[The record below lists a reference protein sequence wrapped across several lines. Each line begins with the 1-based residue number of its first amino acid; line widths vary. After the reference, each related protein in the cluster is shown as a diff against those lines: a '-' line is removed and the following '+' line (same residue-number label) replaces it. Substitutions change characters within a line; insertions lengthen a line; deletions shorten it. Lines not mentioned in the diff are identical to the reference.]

1 MAFCC
6 VGTRRARLRAV
17 VGLIG
22 VVTIAVSMAAS
33 PAEARKRR
41 HHGAGGGYTPPY
53 AAMVVDVKSGRT
65 LHAVNEDAPRIPA
78 SLTKVMTLYMLFEQ
92 MERGRFSMDSEL
104 KVSAYAAAQPPT
116 KLGLRPGST
125 IAVEDAIKGMITL
138 SANDASVVVA
148 ESIAGSED
156 AFAEMMTRKARSLGM
171 SSTRFHNPHG
181 LPHSPPNLT
190 TARDLTILARA
201 IQERF
206 PRYFPLFQTRSFQYG
221 ERTIR
226 GHNRLLGRIEGVDGI
241 KTGYTRASGF
251 NLMTSAKS
259 EGRQIVSVVLG
270 GRSGASRDKIM
281 ADLVV
286 ANLPRAATS
295 GRASTMVAEAPE
307 PEEAPRRAAPVAAAP
322 PQPVAVAA
330 VEPAPM
336 PVPRPRIQQE
346 APLPAA
352 ARAYTATTTTP
363 IAPPRP
369 LNVGAQQLQLS
380 GMRTVTATTTPSAMR
395 WSIGAQPADAKVLR
409 PPANVDVTSSIAKVA
424 EPDEE
429 ALAKLMEPKPQ
440 EAKQQETKQAERKIE
455 LRQPVAVAAEKK
467 PEPATTVLAK
477 AAADTKANDARPVAS
492 IASGKWIIQL
502 GATDDEAKAKD
513 ILARARSK
521 AAGPL
526 ADASGFTEKVE
537 KGGATL
543 FRARFAG
550 FEDPKDAQNACTK
563 LKRDGF
569 ACFATRG

>member
-148 ESIAGSED
+148 EGIAGSED

-259 EGRQIVSVVLG
+259 EGRQIVSIVLG

-286 ANLPRAATS
+286 ANLPRAAT
-295 GRASTMVAEAPE
+295 GGAPR
-307 PEEAPRRAAPVAAAP
+307 PWSPKRPSRRRRRAAPRRSP
-322 PQPVAVAA
+322 PPRRSPSLSQPSS
-330 VEPAPM
+330 
-336 PVPRPRIQQE
+336 PRPCRCRVR
-346 APLPAA
+346 APSRKRRFP
-352 ARAYTATTTTP
+352 
-363 IAPPRP
+363 PPRAP
-369 LNVGAQQLQLS
+369 IPPPPRRRSRRRVRSMS
-380 GMRTVTATTTPSAMR
+380 GPSR
-395 WSIGAQPADAKVLR
+395 CS
-409 PPANVDVTSSIAKVA
+409 
-424 EPDEE
+424 
-429 ALAKLMEPKPQ
+429 
-440 EAKQQETKQAERKIE
+440 
-455 LRQPVAVAAEKK
+455 
-467 PEPATTVLAK
+467 
-477 AAADTKANDARPVAS
+477 
-492 IASGKWIIQL
+492 
-502 GATDDEAKAKD
+502 
-513 ILARARSK
+513 
-521 AAGPL
+521 
-526 ADASGFTEKVE
+526 
-537 KGGATL
+537 
-543 FRARFAG
+543 FRACA
-550 FEDPKDAQNACTK
+550 P
-563 LKRDGF
+563 
-569 ACFATRG
+569 

>member
-1 MAFCC
+1 MPLRS
-6 VGTRRARLRAV
+6 RRP
-17 VGLIG
+17 
-22 VVTIAVSMAAS
+22 S
-33 PAEARKRR
+33 
-41 HHGAGGGYTPPY
+41 
-53 AAMVVDVKSGRT
+53 
-65 LHAVNEDAPRIPA
+65 
-78 SLTKVMTLYMLFEQ
+78 
-92 MERGRFSMDSEL
+92 
-104 KVSAYAAAQPPT
+104 SA
-116 KLGLRPGST
+116 LRPGST

-259 EGRQIVSVVLG
+259 EGRQIVSIVLG

-281 ADLVV
+281 ADLVL

-322 PQPVAVAA
+322 PQRSLSPPSPSPRPCRCRARASSRKRRFRPP
-330 VEPAPM
+330 PAPTQ
-336 PVPRPRIQQE
+336 P
-346 APLPAA
+346 
-352 ARAYTATTTTP
+352 
-363 IAPPRP
+363 PPRRRSRRR
-369 LNVGAQQLQLS
+369 VRSMSGAQPLQLS
-380 GMRTVTATTTPSAMR
+380 GMRPVTATTTPSAMR
-395 WSIGAQPADAKVLR
+395 WSIGSQPADAKVLR
-409 PPANVDVTSSIAKVA
+409 PPANVDVTSSIAKVS

-429 ALAKLMEPKPQ
+429 ALAKLAQSKPQ
-440 EAKQQETKQAERKIE
+440 EAK
-455 LRQPVAVAAEKK
+455 
-467 PEPATTVLAK
+467 
-477 AAADTKANDARPVAS
+477 
-492 IASGKWIIQL
+492 
-502 GATDDEAKAKD
+502 
-513 ILARARSK
+513 LARGKAGRAQDRTAPACRHGGRRRGEEARRRHHHPRQ
-521 AAGPL
+521 GRGRHQGERRPP
-526 ADASGFTEKVE
+526 
-537 KGGATL
+537 GGEP
-543 FRARFAG
+543 RQRKMDDPAR
-550 FEDPKDAQNACTK
+550 
-563 LKRDGF
+563 RH
-569 ACFATRG
+569 R